1 MKGRE
6 NKPHIGIFG
15 RRNNG
20 KSSLINAITG
30 QEIAIVDAQA
40 GTTTDPVRKSIEIFG
55 IGPVVLIDTAG
66 IDDEGAVGQKRIQKS
81 LEALKTIDFAL
92 LVITRHT
99 MDAPEQMLLE
109 KFREYE
115 VPYLIVN
122 NKCDEADACE
132 TTRSDVWNVSAKT
145 GEGIE
150 QMLAE
155 LVRKMPPS
163 SYISHSLLGNIIEEN
178 DTVVLVTP
186 IDSEAPE
193 GRLILPQ
200 VQMIRDILD
209 NNAVAVVL
217 KEDKVADYLSKNPAP
232 KLVVTDSQMFG
243 RVSKD
248 VPESIPLTGFSVVLA
263 HHKGDFEHYL
273 SGTPHI
279 DKLQDGDHILM
290 LESCTHLTSCEDIG
304 RGKLPRWIQKHTGKQ
319 LHFDFVSGL
328 NQLPDIEKY
337 AMVIQCGGCMI
348 TRKQI
353 LNRLKPAV
361 DKGIPVSNYGMVI
374 AYMNG
379 IFDRA
384 VAPFIS
390 K

>member
-209 NNAVAVVL
+209 NNAIAVVL

-248 VPESIPLTGFSVVLA
+248 VPESVPLTGFSVVLA
-263 HHKGDFEHYL
+263 HHKGDFEHYI

-279 DKLQDGDHILM
+279 DKLQDDDHILM

-361 DKGIPVSNYGMVI
+361 DKGIAVSNYGMVI

>member
-40 GTTTDPVRKSIEIFG
+40 GTTTDPVKKSIEIFG

-178 DTVVLVTP
+178 DTVMLVTP

-209 NNAVAVVL
+209 NNAIAVVL

-248 VPESIPLTGFSVVLA
+248 VPESVPLTGFSVVLA
-263 HHKGDFEHYL
+263 HHKGDFEHYI

-279 DKLQDGDHILM
+279 DKLQDDDHILM

>member
-40 GTTTDPVRKSIEIFG
+40 GTTTDPVKKSIEIFG

-92 LVITRHT
+92 LVITRQT

-209 NNAVAVVL
+209 NNAIAVVL

-248 VPESIPLTGFSVVLA
+248 VPESVPLTGFSVVLA
-263 HHKGDFEHYL
+263 HHKGDFEHYI

-279 DKLQDGDHILM
+279 DKLQDDDHILM

-361 DKGIPVSNYGMVI
+361 DRGIPVSNYGMVI

>member
-155 LVRKMPPS
+155 LVRKMPPLRTFLTPFWE
-163 SYISHSLLGNIIEEN
+163 ISLRK
-178 DTVVLVTP
+178 T
-186 IDSEAPE
+186 
-193 GRLILPQ
+193 
-200 VQMIRDILD
+200 IRW
-209 NNAVAVVL
+209 
-217 KEDKVADYLSKNPAP
+217 
-232 KLVVTDSQMFG
+232 
-243 RVSKD
+243 
-248 VPESIPLTGFSVVLA
+248 
-263 HHKGDFEHYL
+263 
-273 SGTPHI
+273 
-279 DKLQDGDHILM
+279 
-290 LESCTHLTSCEDIG
+290 C
-304 RGKLPRWIQKHTGKQ
+304 W
-319 LHFDFVSGL
+319 
-328 NQLPDIEKY
+328 
-337 AMVIQCGGCMI
+337 
-348 TRKQI
+348 
-353 LNRLKPAV
+353 
-361 DKGIPVSNYGMVI
+361 
-374 AYMNG
+374 
-379 IFDRA
+379 
-384 VAPFIS
+384 
-390 K
+390 

>member
-248 VPESIPLTGFSVVLA
+248 VPESVPLTGFSVVLA
-263 HHKGDFEHYL
+263 HHKGDFEHYI

-279 DKLQDGDHILM
+279 DKLQDDDHILM

>member
-209 NNAVAVVL
+209 NNAIAVVL

-248 VPESIPLTGFSVVLA
+248 VPESVPLTGFSVVLA